1 MPWLTRPEDAKHGPH
16 FCWYFT
22 SESLAVRAGSDL
34 AGIPVM
40 SVAGGQTPP
49 VAGLFAEITASL
61 TDGEQLETLLGQFL
75 APIIHLAGA
84 QAGVVRILCDDGEH
98 MRLVGD
104 MGLPA
109 EVRLTELSV
118 DRHCGTCGIAADG
131 DQLVMT
137 RDLHGCA
144 SHSPGNH
151 YFGEHCK
158 RMLAVPLRH
167 RGRVLGLYNLFFD
180 TEAELGTD
188 IFSVLRSIG
197 ELLGLALHNARLERE
212 NLCATVMAERKF
224 LASEVHDSIAQTLV
238 YVNMRLPLLQ
248 DAFLKHDDALSLKYF
263 SDVEQAMGSIHANL
277 REILTNFRAGMD
289 PQGLLHALKG
299 MVEDFKGRTGIALEC
314 VCEASNLALSM
325 EQEVQVFH
333 IVQEA
338 LANIGR
344 HAQARQAWL
353 IFRHGEQQLEILVE
367 DDGRG
372 LVHETAGS
380 GLAGESHFGLGIMR
394 ERAERLGGALEMGPR
409 AGGGTRVRL
418 TVPIGVQPAL
428 KGRA

>member
-1 MPWLTRPEDAKHGPH
+1 
-16 FCWYFT
+16 
-22 SESLAVRAGSDL
+22 
-34 AGIPVM
+34 M
-40 SVAGGQTPP
+40 SVSRDTANASSAAVTLGQTPP
-49 VAGLFAEITASL
+49 AAGLFAEITASL

-75 APIIHLAGA
+75 APIVHLAGA
-84 QAGVVRILCDDGEH
+84 QAGLVRILCDDGEH
-98 MRLVGD
+98 MQLVGD

-109 EVRLTELSV
+109 EVRLSELSV
-118 DRHCGTCGIAADG
+118 DRHCGSCGIAADG

-167 RGRVLGLYNLFFD
+167 RGKVLGLYNLFFD
-180 TEAELGTD
+180 TEAELGAD
-188 IFSVLRSIG
+188 ILSVLRSIG

-224 LASEVHDSIAQTLV
+224 LAGEVHDSIAQTLV

-248 DAFLKHDDALSLKYF
+248 DAFLRHDDALSMKYF

-277 REILTNFRAGMD
+277 REILTNFRTVMD

-299 MVEDFKGRTGIALEC
+299 MVEDFKGRTGIVLEC
-314 VCEASNLALSM
+314 VCETLDLALSM

-338 LANIGR
+338 LANVGR
-344 HAQARQAWL
+344 HAQARRAWL
-353 IFRHGEQQLEILVE
+353 TFRHDRGRLEILIE

-372 LVHETAGS
+372 LACTSAGS
-380 GLAGESHFGLGIMR
+380 SLSGESHFGLGIMR
-394 ERAERLGGALEMGPR
+394 ERAERLGGTLEVGPR
-409 AGGGTRVRL
+409 AGGGTRVQL
-418 TVPIGVQPAL
+418 SVPLIATQTSREPV
-428 KGRA
+428 